1 MQYGQPSFHVPP
13 LTKTN
18 KYLLIA
24 LVACFL
30 IQSAAK
36 LAFNFSPEIV
46 FGLSGGQFFNGS
58 IYQFFTYPLVQ
69 PGFFNMLFNG
79 LVLWFFGSDLE
90 SKWGDKFYLKFLG
103 TSVLG
108 GAILYLAIVS
118 IMPSSSVFLTP
129 LLGIQ
134 GICFSILVAYGI
146 LNSEAIIP
154 FMLIF
159 PMKAKYFC
167 LLLIGIELYSGI
179 FAEGGKAS
187 RGHLGAM
194 AAGFLFLKYQ
204 TDKSKKNKKKIK
216 VTYKTDGQSS
226 HLRLVKDE
234 DKADPKKP
242 KFWQ

>member
-1 MQYGQPSFHVPP
+1 MQYGQPGLHVPP
-13 LTKTN
+13 LTKIN
-18 KYLLIA
+18 KYLLVI
-24 LVACFL
+24 LVGCFIL
-30 IQSAAK
+30 QSIVKTGFDA
-36 LAFNFSPEIV
+36 SPE
-46 FGLSGGQFFNGS
+46 FTLGLSGGMFFKGAV
-58 IYQFFTYPLVQ
+58 YQFFTYPFVQ

-103 TSVLG
+103 ISVLG
-108 GAILYLAIVS
+108 GAILYLAIISFFSGSS
-118 IMPSSSVFLTP
+118 IFATP

-146 LNSEAIIP
+146 LNSDAIIP

-167 LLLIGIELYSGI
+167 LLLIGIELYSGL
-179 FAEGGKAS
+179 FATGGKAS
-187 RGHLGAM
+187 WGHLGAM

-204 TDKSKKNKKKIK
+204 SDKSRKKKNKIK
-216 VTYKTDGQSS
+216 VTYKMDGKSS
-226 HLRLVKDE
+226 HLKLVKDE
-234 DKADPKKP
+234 DKADPQKP